1 MLALTQP
8 HKPVVDLV
16 VAYRIVMKTIHAGWL
31 ISACAVI
38 AACGGSGS
46 GSESNGGGNIGGTVA
61 SGGALGFGGMTAR
74 AGSSAGGVVATT
86 GGVSVTGG
94 TSSPSGTKTTGG
106 NANTGGT
113 DATGGAVAAG
123 GSQSVGGTQSN
134 AGTTS
139 TGGSK
144 TTGGAS
150 SFGGAANS
158 GGSRMTGGAPATG
171 GSLATGG
178 SKATGGAPLTGGS
191 SNAGGSKATGGVATT
206 GGTKAAGGSTGNCP
220 AVNPN
225 LYAIGADLS
234 QVPQD
239 ESGGQT
245 RYVDTDGTQK
255 DIFAIMKH
263 HGFNYV
269 RLRTFVDPTASDGY
283 SSQGYCDL
291 NHTIAMA
298 KRAKQACMG
307 LLVDFH
313 YSDNWADPGKQCIPV
328 AWQAMTLAQMTQ
340 QVHDYTSSSVQA
352 LVDAGARPEIVQ
364 IGNEITPGMLI
375 HICDSSGTPS
385 STNSVNGSVSNWSNL
400 AGFLN
405 AGIKGVHDVDP
416 SIKTM
421 LHIDRGGSDS
431 ASWINNAL
439 SHNVSFDVFGL
450 STYVAYQGQPSVWQ
464 STFNTLVG
472 NSAFSSL
479 KFASAEYNNEAV
491 TSPAGTTSM
500 RDINDTICNI
510 AGNRGFGTFFW
521 EPTRSGGWGNGLFTW
536 SGTSCTAISSAFAV
550 YDAMATATAYSSR
563 L

>member
-1 MLALTQP
+1 
-8 HKPVVDLV
+8 V
-16 VAYRIVMKTIHAGWL
+16 VAYRIVMKAIRAGL
-31 ISACAVI
+31 LLSACGVI
-38 AACGGSGS
+38 AACSGSSSGS
-46 GSESNGGGNIGGTVA
+46 GSESNGGGNIGGAVA
-61 SGGALGFGGMTAR
+61 SGGAFGSGGMTAR
-74 AGSSAGGVVATT
+74 AGSSAGGAVAIT
-86 GGVSVTGG
+86 GGVSATGG

-113 DATGGAVAAG
+113 SSTGGAVATG
-123 GSQSVGGTQSN
+123 GSQTVGGTQSN
-134 AGTTS
+134 AGTAS
-139 TGGSK
+139 TVGSK

-150 SFGGAANS
+150 SFGGAVNT
-158 GGSRMTGGAPATG
+158 GGSKMTGGAPATG

-178 SKATGGAPLTGGS
+178 SKATGGAPVTGGS
-191 SNAGGSKATGGVATT
+191 SSAGGSKATGGVATT
-206 GGTKAAGGSTGNCP
+206 GGSKAAGGSTGNCP

-225 LYAIGADLS
+225 LYAMGADLS

-239 ESGGQT
+239 EAGGQT
-245 RYVDTDGTQK
+245 RYIDTDSTQK

-298 KRAKQACMG
+298 KRIKQACMG
-307 LLVDFH
+307 FLLDFH

-328 AWQAMTLAQMTQ
+328 AWRAMTLAQMTQ

-352 LVDAGARPEIVQ
+352 LVNAGARPDIVQ
-364 IGNEITPGMLI
+364 VGNEITPGMLI
-375 HICDSSGTPS
+375 HICDSSGSPT

-416 SIKTM
+416 TIKVM
-421 LHIDRGGSDS
+421 LHIERGGSGSES
-431 ASWINNAL
+431 ASWISNAL
-439 SHNVSFDVFGL
+439 SHNVAFDVFGL

-472 NSAFSSL
+472 NSAFSAL
-479 KFASAEYNNEAV
+479 KFASGEYNNEAV

-500 RDINDTICNI
+500 RDINDTVFNI

-521 EPTRSGGWGNGLFTW
+521 EPTRYGAWGNGLFTW

-550 YDAMATATAYSSR
+550 YDAMSTAYSSR